1 VLTAVNGG
9 SELLIFAR
17 PAARGRELALPLATI
32 VGQPALDRR
41 FRTEG
46 FYTGPGTACRFS
58 KKPIRL
64 SRLLKV
70 PDYVSRTADRRD
82 WDAMAYVW

>member
-1 VLTAVNGG
+1 MLMVVNGG
-9 SELLIFAR
+9 SELLIFVR
-17 PAARGRELALPLATI
+17 KTARGRELALPLAAI

-41 FRTEG
+41 FKTEW
-46 FYTGPGTACRFS
+46 FYMGPGTACRFS

-64 SRLLKV
+64 SRLKV